1 MRDLKPA
8 LEQRRDERLY
18 RARRVAES
26 AQGPEMVL
34 DGERIITFCSND
46 YLGLAGD
53 ERVAGALADAARRW
67 GAGSGAAHLVNGHA
81 RPHHELEDA
90 LAAFTGRE
98 RALLFSTG
106 YMANL
111 GVGSALLARGDC
123 AFEDRLNHA
132 SLIDAGYRP
141 HVGFQRYRHNDPD
154 DLDRRLGRVEAEE
167 KLVLTDGVFSMD
179 GDVAPLRELAAVCGR
194 HDARLAVDDAHGIG
208 VLGEGGRGSVAA
220 AGLSAAEVPVLVGT
234 LGKAFGTAGAFVAGD
249 EDLIETLIQSAR
261 TYIYTTAIPPAVA
274 AATLESLRIV
284 EAADDRR
291 AHLTALIDRF
301 RAGIADLDAE
311 PIDSRTPIQPLI
323 VGSAERALAVSEA
336 LLAEGLLVTAIRPP
350 TVPPHTARLRVTL
363 SAAHDEVHVDRLL
376 AALRRH
382 LVVHAGSSVTL

>member
-1 MRDLKPA
+1 MRDLEPA
-8 LEQRRDERLY
+8 LEQRRADRLY

-34 DGERIITFCSND
+34 DGERVLAFCSND
-46 YLGLAGD
+46 YLGLAND
-53 ERVAGALADAARRW
+53 ERVIEALAEGARRW

-81 RPHHELEDA
+81 RPHHDLEDA
-90 LAAFTGRE
+90 LAAFTGRQ

-111 GVGSALLARGDC
+111 GVGAALLARGDA

-141 HVGFQRYRHNDPD
+141 HVAFQRYRHADTD
-154 DLDRRLGRVEAEE
+154 DLERRLARSEATE

-179 GDVAPLRELAAVCGR
+179 GDVAPLAELAATCGR
-194 HDARLAVDDAHGIG
+194 HGARLAVDDAHGLG
-208 VLGEGGRGSVAA
+208 VLGPGGRGSVAA
-220 AGLSAAEVPVLVGT
+220 AGLGSGDVPVLVGT

-249 EDLIETLIQSAR
+249 EALIETLIQAAR

-284 EAADDRR
+284 ETADERR
-291 AHLTALIDRF
+291 AHLHGLIRRF
-301 RAGIADLDAE
+301 RDGAAGLDAQ
-311 PIDSRTPIQPLI
+311 PMASATPIQPLV
-323 VGSAERALAVSEA
+323 VGSAERALAVSDA

-350 TVPPHTARLRVTL
+350 TVPPNTARLRVTL
-363 SAAHDEVHVDRLL
+363 SAAHTQAQVDRLL
-376 AALRRH
+376 EALRRH
-382 LVVHAGSSVTL
+382 LGSAS

>member
-1 MRDLKPA
+1 MRDLNPA
-8 LEQRRDERLY
+8 LEQRRNDRLY

-34 DGERIITFCSND
+34 DGERVITFCSND

-53 ERVAGALADAARRW
+53 ERIAHAMAEAARDW

-81 RPHHELEDA
+81 RPHHELEEA

-141 HVGFQRYRHNDPD
+141 HVGFQRYRHNDAC

-179 GDVAPLRELAAVCGR
+179 GDIAPLRDLATVCRR
-194 HDARLAVDDAHGIG
+194 HEARLAVDDAHGIG

-220 AGLSAAEVPVLVGT
+220 AGLSSAEVPVLVGT

-249 EDLIETLIQSAR
+249 ADLIETLIQSAR

-274 AATLESLRIV
+274 AATLASLRIV

-291 AHLTALIDRF
+291 ARLTALIDRF

-311 PIDSRTPIQPLI
+311 SIDSHTPIQPLI
-323 VGSAERALAVSEA
+323 VGSAARALAVSEA
-336 LLAEGLLVTAIRPP
+336 LLEEGLLVTAIRPP
-350 TVPPHTARLRVTL
+350 TVPPNTARLRVTL
-363 SAAHDEVHVDRLL
+363 SAAHDEAHVDRLL
-376 AALRRH
+376 EALRRH
-382 LVVHAGSSVTL
+382 LAGHGDSSDIL

>member
-1 MRDLKPA
+1 MRNLKPA
-8 LEQRRDERLY
+8 LEKRREDRLY
-18 RARRVAES
+18 RARRTAES
-26 AQGPEMVL
+26 AQGPEMTL
-34 DGERIITFCSND
+34 DGEHVITFCSND

-53 ERVAGALADAARRW
+53 KRIADALADAARHW

-81 RPHHELEDA
+81 RPHHDLEEA

-111 GVGSALLARGDC
+111 GVGSALLGRGDC

-141 HVGFQRYRHNDPD
+141 HVGFQRYHHNDAD
-154 DLDRRLGRVEAEE
+154 DLERRLARVEAEE
-167 KLVLTDGVFSMD
+167 RLVFTDGVFSMD
-179 GDVAPLRELAAVCGR
+179 GDVAPLEVLAGVCAR
-194 HDARLAVDDAHGIG
+194 HGARLAVDDAHGIG
-208 VLGEGGRGSVAA
+208 VLGEGGRGSVNA

-274 AATLESLRIV
+274 AATLASLYIV

-291 AHLTALIDRF
+291 ARLSGLIDRF
-301 RAGIADLDAE
+301 RAGVADLDAE
-311 PIDSRTPIQPLI
+311 PIDSYTPIQPLV

-350 TVPPHTARLRVTL
+350 TVPPNTARLRVTL
-363 SAAHDEVHVDRLL
+363 SAAHDEAHVDRLL
-376 AALRRH
+376 EALHRH
-382 LVVHAGSSVTL
+382 LAMSLS